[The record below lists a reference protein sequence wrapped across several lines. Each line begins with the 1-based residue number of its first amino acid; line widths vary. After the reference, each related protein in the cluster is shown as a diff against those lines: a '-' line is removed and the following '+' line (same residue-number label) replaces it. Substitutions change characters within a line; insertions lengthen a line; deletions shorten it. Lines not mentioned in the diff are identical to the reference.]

1 MGGARLGAYLA
12 WKYLIG
18 GLLLLWLLTTYV
30 YLGNSVFWS
39 FVNLT
44 GRNLLLPLRW
54 PAIRGEFRKQ
64 LELKLHQELDEV
76 YAHVPGD
83 VARALLAERQ
93 QVEKLAGE
101 TQEVATWLKKR
112 EQSSGIEGLYGD

>member
-54 PAIRGEFRKQ
+54 APLRVGKVDLAPVVAI
-64 LELKLHQELDEV
+64 
-76 YAHVPGD
+76 
-83 VARALLAERQ
+83 ALVFFASEQAER
-93 QVEKLAGE
+93 
-101 TQEVATWLKKR
+101 
-112 EQSSGIEGLYGD
+112 GLTFLYTRLPL